1 MISWPDIL
9 SKSSQIVRK
18 IVLGV
23 VVEYYLSKERP
34 RAMLELSINILSLHP
49 LTQAVAAFPW
59 FCCYEFLQGSV
70 ASGSMHVHI
79 GVVFR
84 TRTARQILA
93 LLPLSSGC
101 HAAGS
106 ETDARPS
113 IHRLGMP
120 SFLSLPTISS
130 VHRQTS
136 QSGLVPSSSPHRMIS
151 ACSYLI

>member
-1 MISWPDIL
+1 
-9 SKSSQIVRK
+9 
-18 IVLGV
+18 
-23 VVEYYLSKERP
+23 
-34 RAMLELSINILSLHP
+34 MLEPGINIFSLHP
-49 LTQAVAAFPW
+49 FTRAVAAFPW

-113 IHRLGMP
+113 SIDLECLHFYLFQLSHEFTGRLPALAGP
-120 SFLSLPTISS
+120 IRFATSHDLCLFLSDLIAALIAG
-130 VHRQTS
+130 Q
-136 QSGLVPSSSPHRMIS
+136 PHN
-151 ACSYLI
+151 